1 LEPGDRCHSLHL
13 HERRNDIVETADLKE
28 SRAVNGVYKP
38 EVVLPPDAV
47 ASVPGDTA
55 KPLAPLPVAGTY
67 TPHTW
72 ADVAYRAQDGAAAF
86 GRLFWRFVKLGICI
100 GLDIFDGIFGRLLGF
115 GIAVDVGCALI
126 CAALWGKRGWWA
138 LWEVADITEQLDA
151 FIPTCTIIALRSW
164 NDN

>member
-1 LEPGDRCHSLHL
+1 MAPDDLPLHTL
-13 HERRNDIVETADLKE
+13 T
-28 SRAVNGVYKP
+28 AVNGMHNAMEMLPADAAKP
-38 EVVLPPDAV
+38 
-47 ASVPGDTA
+47 SPGDAA
-55 KPLAPLPVAGTY
+55 KPLAPVPVPGTY

-86 GRLFWRFVKLGICI
+86 GRLFWKFVKLFICM
-100 GLDIFDGIFGRLLGF
+100 GMDFFDFTVGRLLGF

-126 CAALWGKRGWWA
+126 CSALWGKRGLWA

-164 NDN
+164 NEN

>member
-1 LEPGDRCHSLHL
+1 MAPD
-13 HERRNDIVETADLKE
+13 DLPLPTFT
-28 SRAVNGVYKP
+28 AVNGMHNAGERLPADAAKP
-38 EVVLPPDAV
+38 
-47 ASVPGDTA
+47 SPGATA
-55 KPLAPLPVAGTY
+55 KPLAPLSVAGTY
-67 TPHTW
+67 TSRTW

-86 GRLFWRFVKLGICI
+86 GRGLWKFAKLGICI
-100 GLDIFDGIFGRLLGF
+100 GMDIFDGVFGRLLGF
-115 GIAVDVGCALI
+115 GIAVDIGCALI

>member
-1 LEPGDRCHSLHL
+1 MAPDDLPLH
-13 HERRNDIVETADLKE
+13 TFT
-28 SRAVNGVYKP
+28 AVNGTHNAVEMLPADAAKP
-38 EVVLPPDAV
+38 
-47 ASVPGDTA
+47 SPGDAA
-55 KPLAPLPVAGTY
+55 KPVAPLPVAPLPVAGTY

-86 GRLFWRFVKLGICI
+86 GRLFWKFAKLGICV
-100 GLDIFDGIFGRLLGF
+100 GLDLFDGIFGRLLGF

-126 CAALWGKRGWWA
+126 CSALWGKRGLWA

>member
-1 LEPGDRCHSLHL
+1 MAPDDLPLH
-13 HERRNDIVETADLKE
+13 TFT
-28 SRAVNGVYKP
+28 AVNGMHNAVEMLPVDAAKP
-38 EVVLPPDAV
+38 P
-47 ASVPGDTA
+47 PGDAA
-55 KPLAPLPVAGTY
+55 KPVAPLTVAGSTY

-86 GRLFWRFVKLGICI
+86 GRLFWKFTKLGICI

-151 FIPTCTIIALRSW
+151 FVPTCTIIALRSW